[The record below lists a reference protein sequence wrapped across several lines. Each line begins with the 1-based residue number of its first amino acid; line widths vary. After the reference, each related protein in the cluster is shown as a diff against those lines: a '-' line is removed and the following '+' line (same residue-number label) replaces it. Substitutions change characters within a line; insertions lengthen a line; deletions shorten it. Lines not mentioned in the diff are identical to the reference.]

1 MRSLRGTQLF
11 RRAYVSLTL
20 DQMRRSA
27 DLIIAGVLLVT
38 ALPLMLFVALAI
50 KWESPGPIFER
61 QACIGRGGHR
71 FQMLKFRTM
80 VPDPEHTIPVWAR
93 KPTQIGGFLRYTR
106 LESLPRLINVLCG
119 DMSLTD
125 PDGSSPPFLD

>member
-1 MRSLRGTQLF
+1 MRSVRAWQIWWRGYHDAVLE
-11 RRAYVSLTL
+11 
-20 DQMRRSA
+20 QMRRLA
-27 DLIIAGVLLVT
+27 DLVIAGALLIL
-38 ALPLMLFVALAI
+38 ALPLMALVALAI
-50 KWESPGPIFER
+50 RWEGPGRIFER

-106 LESLPRLINVLCG
+106 LELLPRLINVLRG

>member
-1 MRSLRGTQLF
+1 MRSLPGSQLF

-50 KWESPGPIFER
+50 KWERPGPIFER
-61 QACIGRGGHR
+61 QACTGRGGHR

-80 VPDPEHTIPVWAR
+80 VPHPEHTIPVWAR

-106 LESLPRLINVLCG
+106 LELLPRLINVLRG

>member
-1 MRSLRGTQLF
+1 MRSLRGSQLF

-61 QACIGRGGHR
+61 QACISRGGHR

-80 VPDPEHTIPVWAR
+80 VPDPERTIRSGLASR
-93 KPTQIGGFLRYTR
+93 LRLADSCDTPGLNR
-106 LESLPRLINVLCG
+106 SR
-119 DMSLTD
+119 
-125 PDGSSPPFLD
+125 GSSMCCAAT